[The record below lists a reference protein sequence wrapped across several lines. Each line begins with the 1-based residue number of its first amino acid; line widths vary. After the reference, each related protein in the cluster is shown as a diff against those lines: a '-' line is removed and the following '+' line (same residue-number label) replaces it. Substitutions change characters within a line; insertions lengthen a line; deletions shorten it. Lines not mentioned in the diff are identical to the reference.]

1 MTQSVL
7 VTAGGSGI
15 GLAIAKAF
23 LQTGA
28 SVHLVDH
35 DQGALAR
42 VTAASPEYLATC
54 IDVAD
59 EQAVN
64 ETMDSHLDQVGR
76 LDVLVNCAGIAGPTA
91 AIENIRLADWRQCL
105 AVNLDAMFLFTRK
118 AVPIMKQQQRGNL
131 INIASTA
138 GWHGYPLRT
147 PYAASKSAVI
157 GLTRSLAMELGP
169 WGIRANVICPGSV
182 AGDRM
187 DRVIAAEATEKG
199 VTEAVIRSRY
209 TESNSLKT
217 FIDAEDIAEM
227 ACFLASNQSRRVTG
241 QVMNVD
247 GNLEAF

>member
-28 SVHLVDH
+28 DVHLVDQ
-35 DQGALAR
+35 DQEALTR
-42 VTAASPEYLATC
+42 VTQANPAFQATC
-54 IDVAD
+54 IDVSD
-59 EQAVN
+59 EHAVN
-64 ETMDSHLDQVGR
+64 EAMAAHLSRLGR

-91 AIENIRLADWRQCL
+91 GIENISLADWRQCL
-105 AVNLDAMFLFTRK
+105 AVNLDAMFLFSRR
-118 AVPIMKQQQRGNL
+118 AVPIMKDQNSGNL

-187 DRVIAAEATEKG
+187 DRVITAEA
-199 VTEAVIRSRY
+199 RDRCD
-209 TESNSLKT
+209 L
-217 FIDAEDIAEM
+217 
-227 ACFLASNQSRRVTG
+227 
-241 QVMNVD
+241 
-247 GNLEAF
+247 

>member
-1 MTQSVL
+1 MPLPRPFYKPGPTFIWLTKTKKRSQSV
-7 VTAGGSGI
+7 TQANP
-15 GLAIAKAF
+15 AF
-23 LQTGA
+23 Q
-28 SVHLVDH
+28 
-35 DQGALAR
+35 
-42 VTAASPEYLATC
+42 ATC
-54 IDVAD
+54 IDVSD

-64 ETMDSHLDQVGR
+64 ETMAAHLSRLGR

-91 AIENIRLADWRQCL
+91 GIENISLADWRQCL
-105 AVNLDAMFLFTRK
+105 AVNLDAMFLFSRR
-118 AVPIMKQQQRGNL
+118 AVPIMKDQGSGNL

-187 DRVIAAEATEKG
+187 DRVITAEAREKG

-217 FIDAEDIAEM
+217 FIDAEDIADM
-227 ACFLASNQSRRVTG
+227 ACFLASSQARRVTG
-241 QVMNVD
+241 QVLNVD

>member
-35 DQGALAR
+35 DQDALAR

-169 WGIRANVICPGSV
+169 WGIRANVICPCK
-182 AGDRM
+182 RNY
-187 DRVIAAEATEKG
+187 RV
-199 VTEAVIRSRY
+199 R
-209 TESNSLKT
+209 
-217 FIDAEDIAEM
+217 
-227 ACFLASNQSRRVTG
+227 
-241 QVMNVD
+241 
-247 GNLEAF
+247 